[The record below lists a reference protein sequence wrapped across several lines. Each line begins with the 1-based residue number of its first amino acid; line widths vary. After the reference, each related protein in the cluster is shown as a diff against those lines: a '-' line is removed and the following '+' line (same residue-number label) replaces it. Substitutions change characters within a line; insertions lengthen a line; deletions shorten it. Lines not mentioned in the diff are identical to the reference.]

1 MLYRLKNAGRAALNP
16 VTCCVSYVACCL
28 LHVVCAAR
36 DGKSTRTLSYRQF
49 ALLATDTGLID
60 AKLPAK
66 VLT

>member
-1 MLYRLKNAGRAALNP
+1 MLY
-16 VTCCVSYVACCL
+16 
-28 LHVVCAAR
+28 VVCAAR

-66 VLT
+66 VLTSNSDYPQSTLTPS